1 MAGFGKVHGQL
12 QNIAPIEPARICRVD
27 VLALVALEIL
37 DVVKRISSS
46 AIEAAAGYWQWP

>member
-37 DVVKRISSS
+37 DVVKRTCSSP
-46 AIEAAAGYWQWP
+46 IEAAAGD